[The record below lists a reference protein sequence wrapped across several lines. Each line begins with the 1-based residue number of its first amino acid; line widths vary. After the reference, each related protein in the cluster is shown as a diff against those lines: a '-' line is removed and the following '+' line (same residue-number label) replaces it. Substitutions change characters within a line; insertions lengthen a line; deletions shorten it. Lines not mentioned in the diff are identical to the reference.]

1 MATTVKQEYIK
12 AFEKTEKLGLVATI
26 DDRGDPHISL
36 LTTLMA
42 ADEKRM
48 VVGQFSQGLS
58 KKNMAERHKTG
69 FAIMGLDMSFWTGR
83 MDWTG
88 KATEGEE
95 YVRYNQMQMWRFNT
109 YFGIDTVHYFDLKDI
124 SEKRKLDL
132 LGIGLNAVKAILK
145 KGVYK
150 TDGKEQVMR
159 PFAEKLFNGL
169 GNPKFIS
176 FIDKDGYPVIVPIVQ
191 AQSAGSDVI
200 VFSAK
205 PYAEDLKELGKDA
218 RVAVFCADMDMKN
231 VLVKGTFGGF
241 EKGMGRVVIDRVYNS
256 LPPICRYVY
265 PYEEY
270 GEVTEF

>member
-26 DDRGDPHISL
+26 DEWGDPHISL

-58 KKNMAERHKTG
+58 KKNMQVRHKTG

-88 KATEGEE
+88 KATEGAE
-95 YVRYNQMQMWRFNT
+95 YIRYNQMQMWRFNT

-132 LGIGLNAVKAILK
+132 LGIGINAVKAILK
-145 KGVYK
+145 KGAYK
-150 TDGKEQVMR
+150 TGSEEQVMR

-176 FIDKDGYPVIVPIVQ
+176 FIDKDGYPVIVPVVQ

-205 PYAEDLKELGKDA
+205 PYAEDLKDLTKDA
-218 RVAVFCADMDMKN
+218 RVAVFCTDLDMKN
-231 VLVKGTFGGF
+231 VLVKGNFSGF

-256 LPPICRYVY
+256 LPPISRYVY
-265 PYEEY
+265 PYEEH